1 MGTTKPGSGNGEW
14 SSALIIPN
22 LKAGEHDVRISC
34 YSHVEVVKHPV
45 LEASRTEKLQVRLRY
60 VFTPD
65 IRVKTATDTI
75 EGVLKK
81 GKQNSSYLTIET
93 KPGVERTIPRENIRS
108 FEYIDK
114 RP

>member
-1 MGTTKPGSGNGEW
+1 
-14 SSALIIPN
+14 
-22 LKAGEHDVRISC
+22 DVRISC
-34 YSHVEVVKHPV
+34 YSHAEVVKHPV

-65 IRVKTATDTI
+65 FRVRTATDTI

-81 GKQNSSYLTIET
+81 QNPSYLTIET